1 MNRLAFYDEMGN
13 PQEFIVKAEFQSGD
27 EDYIAILPAED
38 IESPT
43 FILRVDIDAMGRK
56 TFVGI
61 DDEELKTATKAYEKV
76 KKNLLQ

>member
-27 EDYIAILPAED
+27 EDYIAILPAD
-38 IESPT
+38 NIQSPT
-43 FILRVDIDAMGRK
+43 FILRVEIDASGRK
-56 TFVGI
+56 NFVGI
-61 DDEELKTATKAYEKV
+61 DDEELKQATKAYEEV